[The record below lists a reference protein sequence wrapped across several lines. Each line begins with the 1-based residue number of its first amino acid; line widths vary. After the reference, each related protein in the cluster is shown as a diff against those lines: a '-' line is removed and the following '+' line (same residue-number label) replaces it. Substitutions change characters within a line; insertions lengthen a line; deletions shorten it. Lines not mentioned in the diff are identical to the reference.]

1 MTVNSADAIVIGAGV
16 IGCSVAYEL
25 ARDGLSVCAVDRG
38 PGPGQGST
46 SASSAIVRFNY
57 STWTGVVAAW
67 ESKHLWEQ
75 WEDHLD
81 GTDGGFLARFYK
93 TGGLCLESP
102 GNVRC
107 SRSSNVLESR
117 MTNGTLRR
125 YANDCPRSIPVVTSH
140 PSGSTR
146 MSFGTIRTVN

>member
-1 MTVNSADAIVIGAGV
+1 MTVKSADVIVIGAGV
-16 IGCSVAYEL
+16 IGCSIAYEL
-25 ARDGLSVCAVDRG
+25 ARDELSVCVVERG
-38 PGPGQGST
+38 TGPGQRST
-46 SASSAIVRFNY
+46 SAS
-57 STWTGVVAAW
+57 W

-107 SRSSNVLESR
+107 SRSSTVLESR

-125 YANDCPRSIPVVTSH
+125 YANDCPRSIQVVTSPAVAH
-140 PSGSTR
+140 
-146 MSFGTIRTVN
+146 